1 MSRKSSCLAAALGY
15 LRRGWSV
22 VPVCPAD
29 HLGVGKA
36 HGRRCTSPGKA
47 PLVAWKPYQDRP
59 PTVQAGRAE
68 ILHLFPG
75 VLPPPSRRRGRHPD
89 FPAAC

>member
-22 VPVCPAD
+22 VPACPPD

-47 PLVAWKPYQDRP
+47 PLVAWKQYQDRP
-59 PTVQAGRAE
+59 PAEADVRVRATRPATGPPAGPTGSPRA
-68 ILHLFPG
+68 
-75 VLPPPSRRRGRHPD
+75 PP
-89 FPAAC
+89 